1 MAIVENDLEEICIDW
16 LIDNRYEYFHSDE
29 ISYDGANQERAKFS
43 EVVLKNRLLN
53 SISELN
59 ENISQTDIL
68 KAVDK
73 LANYRS
79 QSIVDG
85 NKEVYDWIRNG
96 VPVDIILKDGTPS
109 VIRLNV
115 INFKNPELNN
125 FLAVRQFTVHGNQVR
140 RPDIVCFVNGLPLI
154 VIELKNPAEINAD
167 IESAYNQIQDYKSN
181 IPQLFYFNLCNIISD
196 GTVARYGSLT
206 ADFSR
211 HSRWRLLNGKKVAN
225 TALELEILLN
235 GLLSPQT
242 IIQFLNSYVA
252 FGGADGGATFKVIAQ
267 WHQFHGVNR
276 AVVRAKDALLKKDG
290 KGGVVWFTQGS
301 GKSLLALFYVMALRD
316 EDEFKNPTIVV
327 VTDRNDLDSQLF
339 NTFAD
344 SSWSLRAT
352 PKQADSR
359 EELKEMLSS
368 IEAGGIFFTTIQK
381 FAPENKQA
389 SVDALCERGNVI
401 VITDEAHRT
410 QYGFKAEIDTA
421 TGKTKYGLAK
431 YMRDALP
438 KAIYLGMTGTPIS
451 FDDKD
456 TEAVF
461 GSYVDIYDMQAAQ
474 EDGAVVPVSY
484 ESRIIELKFNE
495 AERQALLD
503 EFIENTES
511 ESELEQTKTA
521 SRYTRLEELAI
532 ADGRLKTL
540 AADLVEH
547 WDARKESMKGK
558 AMVVAV
564 SRPAAIA
571 LYDEIVAIRQDWH
584 DKSIEGGK
592 IKIVMTSSASD
603 PVVFHPHRTSKEDR
617 KRIEKRFKDENDP
630 LEIVIVRDMWLTG
643 FDAPPVHT
651 LYIDKP
657 MQGHNLMQAIA
668 RTNRVWSDKP
678 GGLVVDYIGI
688 GEELKKAIKQYTKD
702 SGSEREP
709 IDTSGQALTV
719 MMDTLDVIRK
729 EFFHSFNYSG
739 FEIAKKALS
748 LLGPAMEHI
757 LQLDPKP
764 DGKIKNKGLK
774 AYLDQV
780 AKLTTAQALAGTNK
794 MAMKYREEIAFF
806 QAVRVSLIKL
816 TRGNEGGKSRVEKE
830 AALRQ
835 LVARGVLVEGV
846 NDIFGTLGLKKPD
859 ISLLDEKF
867 LEQVRAM
874 PTKNLAAELLER
886 LIADQ
891 IKSRSAKNAM
901 KGKEFTAKL
910 EEAIL
915 KYQNRAITTVQVIEA
930 LINLAKEINADKPLD
945 GMTEDEFAFY
955 QALSTNESAVRDLG
969 HPVLRA
975 LALELTDKLR
985 KSATI
990 NWQNRQSSRA
1000 RMMAMVKVLLKKHR
1014 YPPDG
1019 EVDAT
1024 EKIINQAELL
1034 ADSWAFE

>member
-1 MAIVENDLEEICIDW
+1 MAIIENDLEEICVDW
-16 LIDNRYEYFHSDE
+16 LESQGYQYLHGDE
-29 ISYDGANQERAKFS
+29 ISNEGAYQEREKFS
-43 EVVLKNRLLN
+43 EVVLKPRLTAAIEKLN
-53 SISELN
+53 PNANPE
-59 ENISQTDIL
+59 DL
-68 KAVDK
+68 KQAVTK
-73 LANYRS
+73 LVNYRS

-85 NKEVYDWIRNG
+85 NQEVYGWLRNG
-96 VPVDIILKDGTPS
+96 VPIDVILKDGTPS
-109 VIRLNV
+109 TILIEVID
-115 INFKNPELNN
+115 FKNPTNN
-125 FLAVRQFTVHGNQVR
+125 DFLVVRQFTVHGKQVR
-140 RPDIVCFVNGLPLI
+140 RPDVIGFVNGLPLI
-154 VIELKNPAEINAD
+154 VMELKNPTDINAD
-167 IESAYNQIQDYKSN
+167 IESAYNQIQDYKTS
-181 IPQLFYFNLCNIISD
+181 IPQLFYYNLLNVISD

-211 HSRWRLLNGKKVAN
+211 HSRWRLLKGKKAEISK
-225 TALELEILLN
+225 LELEVMIN
-235 GLLSPQT
+235 GLFQPEVL
-242 IIQFLNSYVA
+242 IQFLKNFVA
-252 FGGADGGATFKVIAQ
+252 YSGSDGSATFKIIAQ
-267 WHQFHGVNR
+267 WHQFHGVNLAVTR
-276 AVVRAKDALLKKDG
+276 AREALMKKDG
-290 KGGVVWFTQGS
+290 KGGVIWFTQGS
-301 GKSLLALFYVMALRD
+301 GKSFLAYFYVMALREHPD
-316 EDEFKNPTIVV
+316 FKSPTMVI
-327 VTDRNDLDSQLF
+327 VTDRNDLDGQLF

-344 SSWSLRAT
+344 LKAM

-359 EELKEMLSS
+359 DDLKEMLSS
-368 IEAGGIFFTTIQK
+368 VQAGGIYFTTIQK
-381 FAPENKQA
+381 FAPDNKQTKLEP
-389 SVDALCERGNVI
+389 LCRRSNVI

-410 QYGFKAEIDTA
+410 QYGFKAEIDTT

-438 KAIYLGMTGTPIS
+438 NAIYLGMTGTPIS
-451 FDDKD
+451 MDDKD

-461 GSYVDIYDMQAAQ
+461 GTYVDVYDMQAAQ

-495 AERQALLD
+495 AERQALID
-503 EFIENTES
+503 EFVENTES
-511 ESELEQTKTA
+511 ESEDEQTKTA

-540 AADLVEH
+540 AEDLVSH
-547 WDARKESMKGK
+547 WETRTESMKGK

-564 SRPAAIA
+564 SRQAAIS
-571 LYDEIVAIRQDWH
+571 LYDEIIALRPDWH
-584 DKSIEGGK
+584 NASIEGGK
-592 IKIVMTSSASD
+592 IKVIMTTSASD
-603 PVVFHPHRTSKEDR
+603 PVQFHPHRTSLQDR

-668 RTNRVWSDKP
+668 RTNRVWADKP

-719 MMDTLDVIRK
+719 LLDTLDVIRK
-729 EFFHSFNYSG
+729 EFFHTFDYSG
-739 FEIAKKALS
+739 FHNPKKALS
-748 LLGPAMEHI
+748 MLAPAMELI
-757 LQLDPKP
+757 LQIDPKP
-764 DGKIKNKGLK
+764 DGKIKNKGVK

-780 AKLTTAQALAGTNK
+780 AKLTTAQALAGTNTT
-794 MAMKYREEIAFF
+794 AMKYREEIAFF

-816 TRGNEGGKSRVEKE
+816 TRVDGESKSRVEKE

-891 IKSRSAKNAM
+891 IKSRSSKNAM

-910 EEAIL
+910 EEAIA
-915 KYQNRAITTVQVIEA
+915 KYQNRAITTLQVIEA
-930 LINLAKEINADKPLD
+930 LINLAKEINTDKPLD

-955 QALSTNESAVRDLG
+955 QALAANESALRELG

-1000 RMMAMVKVLLKKHR
+1000 RMMAMIKVLLKKHR
-1014 YPPDG
+1014 YPPDN

-1024 EKIINQAELL
+1024 EKIITQAELL